1 MASSV
6 ATGQAPAHALAD
18 TAATTGGQHR
28 PMNVDSE
35 QAMAIDSA
43 QAGQVNDGDGGFST
57 PEASS
62 SSGEG
67 IQKDGPV
74 LDIWGAEVSCYACVI
89 VVWEDVIQD
98 TLCTRYQ
105 CLMGF

>member
-1 MASSV
+1 
-6 ATGQAPAHALAD
+6 
-18 TAATTGGQHR
+18 
-28 PMNVDSE
+28 MNVDSE
-35 QAMAIDSA
+35 QPMAVDST

-74 LDIWGAEVSCYACVI
+74 LDIWGAEVSCYTCVI
-89 VVWEDVIQD
+89 VMWKAAVQGNNLHKAPMFNGFLVHAVIVRIG
-98 TLCTRYQ
+98 L
-105 CLMGF
+105 